1 MTILPSFAA
10 AASIRHRH
18 PPLWNLS
25 LGDVMAG
32 AETDYD
38 LVIAGGGLAGSALA
52 VVMAR
57 SGYRVLVVE
66 RETRFRDRIRG
77 ELLLPWG
84 SREAKRLG
92 LYDEFVTRCALE
104 NTFWSYF
111 FAGEFVRMRDLK
123 ATTPENSCCLTLPH
137 PAMQETLIS
146 LAEAAG
152 AEILRGVVLEHVIAG
167 APPSA
172 GVVIGGARRSISSRL
187 VVLAE
192 GRESRLRRALGFEVK
207 GDPEFILTGGMLLR
221 GTYEFG
227 RRIDDGTT
235 RAVHS
240 LYDPAGLRYVIA
252 LTVAEGLNRVY
263 LIHHNDMLPRR
274 LSGARD
280 LVEAIGHLR
289 AVGAPECWFDD
300 VSLAGPFATFDGAAR
315 WVEHP
320 YRNGV
325 VLIGDAAGATD
336 PTWGE
341 GLARTLRDV
350 RLLRDRL
357 LSDEDWNRAASAFA
371 DDHDAFFNCMLRLGG
386 MRGELMFNVGSEAD
400 ARRRRA
406 FAAHRTD
413 PGAVPD
419 FLAYGPD
426 APSDDTAKARY
437 FGEA

>member
-1 MTILPSFAA
+1 M
-10 AASIRHRH
+10 AS
-18 PPLWNLS
+18 
-25 LGDVMAG
+25 VV
-32 AETDYD
+32 TDYD

-52 VVMAR
+52 VVMAQ

-66 RETRFRDRIRG
+66 REARFRDRIRG

-84 SREAKRLG
+84 SCEAKRLG
-92 LYDEFVTRCALE
+92 LYDELVAKCALE
-104 NTFWSYF
+104 NPYWSYF
-111 FAGEFVRMRDLK
+111 FAGEFVRTRDLK
-123 ATTPENSCCLTLPH
+123 ATTPDGSCCLTLPH
-137 PAMQETLIS
+137 PTMQETLIS

-152 AEILRGVVLEHVIAG
+152 ARILRGVALEHVTAG
-167 APPSA
+167 SLPSA
-172 GVVIGGARRSISSRL
+172 GVVIDGIERSISSRL
-187 VVLAE
+187 VVVAE

-221 GTYEFG
+221 GATELG

-252 LTVAEGLNRVY
+252 LTVAERLSRVY
-263 LIHHNDMLPRR
+263 LIHQKDVLPRR
-274 LSGARD
+274 LSGVRD
-280 LVEAIGHLR
+280 LAEAIDQLR
-289 AVGAPECWFDD
+289 AVGAPERWFDEID
-300 VSLAGPFATFDGAAR
+300 LAGPLATFDGAAR
-315 WVEHP
+315 WVENP
-320 YRNGV
+320 YRNGI

-350 RLLRDRL
+350 RLLRDHL
-357 LSDEDWNRAASAFA
+357 LSDEDWDRAASAFA
-371 DDHDAFFNCMLRLGG
+371 DDHNAFFNCMLRLGG
-386 MRGELMFNVGSEAD
+386 MRGELMFDVGPEAD

-406 FAAHRTD
+406 FAAHKAD

-426 APSDDTAKARY
+426 APSDDTARARY

>member
-1 MTILPSFAA
+1 
-10 AASIRHRH
+10 
-18 PPLWNLS
+18 
-25 LGDVMAG
+25 MAG
-32 AETDYD
+32 AKTDYD
-38 LVIAGGGLAGSALA
+38 LIIAGGGLAGSALA

-57 SGYRVLVVE
+57 KGHRVLVVE

-92 LYDEFVTRCALE
+92 LYDELVASCALE
-104 NTFWSYF
+104 GPFWSYF
-111 FAGEFVRMRDLK
+111 FAGEFVRARDLK
-123 ATTPENSCCLTLPH
+123 ATTPEGSCCLTLPH

-152 AEILRGVVLEHVIAG
+152 VRVLRGVAVEHVMTG
-167 APPSA
+167 NPPS
-172 GVVIGGARRSISSRL
+172 VSVTIDGATRAVSSRL
-187 VVLAE
+187 VVVAE

-207 GDPEFILTGGMLLR
+207 SDPEFILIGGMLVRCHNEL
-221 GTYEFG
+221 G
-227 RRIDDGTT
+227 RRVDGNDDGTT

-240 LYDPAGLRYVIA
+240 FYDPMGLRYVIA
-252 LTVAEGLNRVY
+252 LTVAEHLSRVY
-263 LIHHNDMLPRR
+263 LIHHKDALPRR

-280 LVEAIGHLR
+280 LAEAIGHLR
-289 AVGAPECWFDD
+289 AVGAPERWFEG
-300 VSLAGPFATFDGAAR
+300 VELAGPFSTFDGAAR

-320 YRNGV
+320 YRDGV

-357 LSDEDWNRAASAFA
+357 LSDDDWDRAASNFS
-371 DDHDAFFNCMLRLGG
+371 DHHDAFLGCMLRLGG
-386 MRGELMFNVGSEAD
+386 MRGELLFSAGPQAD
-400 ARRRRA
+400 ARRKRA
-406 FAAHRTD
+406 FAAHKAD

-419 FLAYGPD
+419 VLAHGPD
-426 APSDDTAKARY
+426 APSDDAAKARY